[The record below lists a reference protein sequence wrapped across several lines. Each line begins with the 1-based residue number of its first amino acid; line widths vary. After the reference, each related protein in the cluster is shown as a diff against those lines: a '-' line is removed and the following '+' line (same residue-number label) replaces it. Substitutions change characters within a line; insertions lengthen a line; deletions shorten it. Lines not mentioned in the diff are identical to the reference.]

1 MFVFY
6 NSFILPLIKLLFIP
20 CDWVIGWMTYLG
32 PLGALI
38 AIGALTGL
46 LVNLFQK
53 YCSDQKLLGSRKAD
67 IDRLKILAKEAKQSG
82 DKDKANRV
90 RGLTGRISSKYAMES
105 MKPALWSIP
114 SMCIVAMWAGERM
127 AYLPLHP
134 GEEVELVAH
143 FEDGASGFSHI
154 VPADGLAMASPAI
167 AAIEIPK
174 KAPAAAAVPAAGATG
189 KDGKEE
195 SPSNVAQ
202 KDTSAPKHVATPAPA
217 ETAEAGG
224 PQAHWLIRTEKEGTF
239 PLHLRHG
246 EDQYEL
252 SVPVYKSG
260 GRPPEKAAVFRL
272 DSPSRDKLLALEFK
286 LKDTVPEAWWNLK
299 LQWMGIYLLAA
310 VAFGVGLRRVMG
322 IQ

>member
-1 MFVFY
+1 MFAFY
-6 NSFILPLIKLLFIP
+6 TNFILPLIKALFIP
-20 CDWVIGWMTYLG
+20 CDWLIGWMTYLG

-38 AIGALTGL
+38 AIGALTGV

-53 YCSDQKLLGSRKAD
+53 YCSNQKLLGARKSD
-67 IDRLKILAKEAKQSG
+67 IETLKTLLKEAKQSG
-82 DKDKANRV
+82 DKDKAARV

-114 SMCIVAMWAGERM
+114 PMCVVAMWAGERM

-134 GEEVELVAH
+134 GDEVELVAH

-154 VPADGLAMASPAI
+154 VPAEGLVMASPAI
-167 AAIEIPK
+167 APIEIPK
-174 KAPAAAAVPAAGATG
+174 KAQVAAAVPTVGAV
-189 KDGKEE
+189 KKEGKEE
-195 SPSNVAQ
+195 TPANVAQ
-202 KDTSAPKHVATPAPA
+202 AETSAPKNSVAVAA
-217 ETAEAGG
+217 VETAEVAG
-224 PQAHWLIRTEKEGTF
+224 PQAHWRIRVEKDGTF
-239 PLHLRHG
+239 PLRVRHG

-260 GRPPEKAAVFRL
+260 GHPPEKASVYRL
-272 DSPSRDKLLALEFK
+272 ESPSKDKLLALEFK
-286 LKDTVPEAWWNLK
+286 LKDSVPEAWWNLTFR
-299 LQWMGIYLLAA
+299 WMGIYLLAA